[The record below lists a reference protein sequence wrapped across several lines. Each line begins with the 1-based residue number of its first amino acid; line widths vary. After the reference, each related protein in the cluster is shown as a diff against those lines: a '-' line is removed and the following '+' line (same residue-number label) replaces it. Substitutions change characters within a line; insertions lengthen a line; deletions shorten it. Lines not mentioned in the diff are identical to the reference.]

1 MLLLTNEIFGICTFI
16 ISTSFRSKPD
26 NHSVYSVGLTVIFK
40 QNWLFA
46 AAFILGLLFDI
57 LSFKTIGISSAFLCV
72 FLFLVLLYQ
81 SKFEITTGY
90 FVLISSFL
98 GSILFLFI
106 QGYTH
111 MILIQAVTSSII
123 ALSIFE
129 ILKKVSKDKFLI
141 SHS

>member
-1 MLLLTNEIFGICTFI
+1 LAFAFLLLALFFEVSLTTIPFI
-16 ISTSFRSKPD
+16 LL
-26 NHSVYSVGLTVIFK
+26 VLLCLTVIFK